1 MQYKIAIYLYYSQ
14 KMLDKIMV
22 KFSGGEPVM
31 QPVSRAVESDRRY
44 GGYLYEDCSGKI
56 SWTGK

>member
-1 MQYKIAIYLYYSQ
+1 LQYKIAIYLYYYQ

-22 KFSGGEPVM
+22 KLTAGGVSQEPAM
-31 QPVSRAVESDRRY
+31 SAVKTDRRQ